1 MGKIVKL
8 NRVYEKNAPKL
19 QRWANDG
26 LAFAVLISEKG
37 RDDITPLFKTF
48 KAASEFSTHLRTKGI
63 NNAVAETIETP
74 RGPSYRL
81 SVTSQVARQ
90 HV

>member
-19 QRWANDG
+19 QRWANEG
-26 LAFAVLISEKG
+26 LPFAVLISEKG

-48 KAASEFSTHLRTKGI
+48 KAANEFSTQLSSKGI
-63 NNAVAETIETP
+63 NNAVAETIETS

-81 SVTSQVARQ
+81 SVRVNVARQ
-90 HV
+90 QI